1 MEQYIIFA
9 ALLILGYSV
18 IYMGLKKKIE
28 KSLDPAALLDQI
40 REEIS
45 RTIVEM
51 NQTTDR
57 NIALIEDRI
66 GNLVNLLGKADK
78 RISLFRSESEKH
90 AVSKKV
96 YQAVLERKPVLPQS
110 GLSATNDSSNRESKH
125 TFIQRE
131 VLNLHNAGFSGS
143 LIAKKLNLPMGEIE
157 LIISLSERNR

>member
-18 IYMGLKKKIE
+18 VYLVLKKKIE

-66 GNLVNLLGKADK
+66 GNLVKLLGKADK
-78 RISLFRSESEKH
+78 RISLFRREAEKH

-96 YQAVLERKPVLPQS
+96 YQAVLESKPPQEVLP
-110 GLSATNDSSNRESKH
+110 ATTNSSNHESKH
-125 TFIQRE
+125 AFKQSE

-157 LIISLSERNR
+157 LIISLSKRIR